1 MAEMQVAEKGGK
13 GGKVRSKKLSTRVDL
28 TPMVDLAFLLITFF
42 MLTTTLSKPQIM
54 PVVMP
59 EKKLEDLEEFQATK
73 ESQVITLMLG
83 ANDKVYYYEGITD
96 PKLDSTDYSA
106 EGLRKVILDKKVEQ
120 LVSKIDIVN
129 AIIPITMQI
138 SRSKVLPTL
147 PKSIDDFRTFL
158 TEAIPLCQ
166 RSQRSACIDTVN
178 SPSHAQRI
186 EVLSRRDPEVPRQD
200 RSIELHVVAKQR
212 GVSPVNLVEPSLSL
226 FLRTAEPHGS
236 IVINLHRHANH
247 FKARVVDV
255 LLGRELLQPVVRGIV
270 SFKI

>member
-106 EGLRKVILDKKVEQ
+106 EGLRKVILDKKDRVRQ
-120 LVSKIDIVN
+120 LFPDKEKKDEKTGNTKNISQMNVIIKPTKDARYKNIVDAFDEMKICN
-129 AIIPITMQI
+129 
-138 SRSKVLPTL
+138 
-147 PKSIDDFRTFL
+147 
-158 TEAIPLCQ
+158 
-166 RSQRSACIDTVN
+166 
-178 SPSHAQRI
+178 
-186 EVLSRRDPEVPRQD
+186 
-200 RSIELHVVAKQR
+200 VA
-212 GVSPVNLVEPSLSL
+212 LY
-226 FLRTAEPHGS
+226 
-236 IVINLHRHANH
+236 
-247 FKARVVDV
+247 V
-255 LLGRELLQPVVRGIV
+255 LLDISKQEEEFIANPAAGLKFSVEEQAKAAVGQQ
-270 SFKI
+270 